1 MMFSF
6 PQLLPDLPS
15 FLLTQLHAPFSLS
28 IKKKSKQKNQDK
40 YAKTKQEKHKKAHE
54 VYFF

>member
-1 MMFSF
+1 MFSF

-28 IKKKSKQKNQDK
+28 IKKIQAKKSRQKCQN
-40 YAKTKQEKHKKAHE
+40 KTRKAQKST
-54 VYFF
+54 

>member
-1 MMFSF
+1 MFSF

-28 IKKKSKQKNQDK
+28 IKKSKQKNQDK
-40 YAKTKQEKHKKAHE
+40 NAKTKQEKHKKAHE
-54 VYFF
+54 VHFF